1 MKTKLLR
8 KIRKRF
14 SFGEAKHFGS
24 GETGVYLCDRKN
36 NYICERFDTLYD
48 AIIASVFMLGYRIEF
63 NLTRSFIKR
72 KRDG

>member
-36 NYICERFDTLYD
+36 NYICERFDTLGE
-48 AIIASVFMLGYRIEF
+48 AIIASVFMLGYRIEVK
-63 NLTRSFIKR
+63 LTRSFIKR

>member
-14 SFGEAKHFGS
+14 SFCEAKHFGS
-24 GETGVYLCDRKN
+24 ERTGVYLGDREN
-36 NYICERFDTLYD
+36 NYTCERFDNLGD
-48 AIIASVFMLGYRIEF
+48 AIIAAIYIMGYRIEVK
-63 NLTRSFIKR
+63 LTRSFIKR